1 MLYLRQF
8 CCADPGVYGFQD
20 DSCLFL
26 WGEFALY
33 HGVLP
38 PNLFKKCMYA
48 SGLILAGSPPAA
60 GYRTWLCWD
69 VVSYDVVS
77 YDVVSYDVVS
87 YDVVSYDVVSY
98 DVFGL
103 GVRVYAGNRKI
114 DRL

>member
-1 MLYLRQF
+1 
-8 CCADPGVYGFQD
+8 
-20 DSCLFL
+20 
-26 WGEFALY
+26 
-33 HGVLP
+33 
-38 PNLFKKCMYA
+38 MYA

-77 YDVVSYDVVS
+77 YDVVSYDV
-87 YDVVSYDVVSY
+87 
-98 DVFGL
+98 FGL